1 MAAIEKL
8 ARAAIGVDDQ
18 RGDLLALENL
28 SFQTAP
34 VETVAAPGKMEKYRL
49 LIQPWTGVL
58 RYAVITLLFLAI
70 YAMVLRPVK
79 KQAMEA
85 FRQIPERLTRALP
98 AAGAGGGLG
107 GLELE
112 GGNNDTKHTQALKKE
127 LSEKI
132 KTEPAN
138 ASRLV
143 QTWIHEQ
150 PKH

>member
-1 MAAIEKL
+1 MTAIEKL
-8 ARAAIGVDDQ
+8 ARAAIGVDEQ
-18 RGDLLALENL
+18 RGDLLAVENL
-28 SFQTAP
+28 SFQSAP
-34 VETVAAPGKMEKYRL
+34 VETVAAPGKMEKWRL
-49 LIQPWTGVL
+49 LMHPGPAL
-58 RYAVITLLFLAI
+58 CA
-70 YAMVLRPVK
+70 
-79 KQAMEA
+79 
-85 FRQIPERLTRALP
+85 TRASPALSGHLRDRA
-98 AAGAGGGLG
+98 AAGEETGRLRFPADSGAPDTGAAGGRGGSELG